1 MGIKLG
7 DKALL
12 LEENQCVVGVEGTS
26 QVYPKPITPTVV
38 MLTDRGDD
46 GDAEK
51 SDIVMLIN
59 CVSHLQKDNLETP
72 HWEMTQ
78 CSITLLKKAVYKIRW
93 KLTSIPTLKQRIKE

>member
-38 MLTDRGDD
+38 MLTDREDD
-46 GDAEK
+46 GDADK
-51 SDIVMLIN
+51 SDVVAAIN
-59 CVSHLQKDNLETP
+59 CVTRFQKDNFKTP
-72 HWEMTQ
+72 RWEMAQ
-78 CSITLLKKAVYKIRW
+78 CSITMLKKAVY
-93 KLTSIPTLKQRIKE
+93 